1 MAKRKFRLVLR
12 KTSPLVKVVILIA
25 IVLSTIALVTLH
37 ATIEES
43 RQQYEELRQQAGV
56 LEENNEGLLQ
66 RIDGL
71 GSLESIIQIAMEK
84 LGLVMPD
91 TTIFETD

>member
-1 MAKRKFRLVLR
+1 MAKRKYRFVLR
-12 KTSPLVKVVILIA
+12 KASPLVKTVILIA

-37 ATIEES
+37 ATIQQT
-43 RQQYEELRQQAGV
+43 RQEYEQLRQEAGV
-56 LEENNEGLLQ
+56 LEENNEGLLE
-66 RIDGL
+66 RIENL

-91 TTIFETD
+91 TTIFDTD

>member
-1 MAKRKFRLVLR
+1 MAKRKYRLVLR

-43 RQQYEELRQQAGV
+43 RQQYEQLRQEAGV

-66 RIDGL
+66 RIEGL

>member
-1 MAKRKFRLVLR
+1 MAKRKYRLVLR
-12 KTSPLVKVVILIA
+12 KASPLVKTVILVA

-37 ATIEES
+37 ATIQES
-43 RQQYEELRQQAGV
+43 REQYEQLRQEAGV
-56 LEENNEGLLQ
+56 LEENNESLLQ

-84 LGLVMPD
+84 LGLVLPD

>member
-1 MAKRKFRLVLR
+1 MAKRKYRLVLR
-12 KTSPLVKVVILIA
+12 KASPLVKTVILVA

-37 ATIEES
+37 ATIQES
-43 RQQYEELRQQAGV
+43 REQYEQLRQEAGV
-56 LEENNEGLLQ
+56 LEENNESLLQ